1 MSTDPL
7 SAGALRERVN
17 LSQRETQNPDAPN
30 DYGNTIDAWVEQG
43 TVAAQYIHVRG
54 SETVLAGRLAG
65 QHTQVIRVRAS
76 ALTRQVSTDWRVTD
90 ARTGQEFNVRDV
102 TLDPRRRYV
111 DLLCEAGVAA

>member
-1 MSTDPL
+1 MITDPL

-17 LSQRETQNPDAPN
+17 LSQRETQNQDAPN

-43 TVAAQYIHVRG
+43 TVATQYIHLRG